1 VLPSG
6 APDMKPKVYID
17 GEAGTTGL
25 RIRKLLAERTEL
37 EVLRIPDALRKDESA
52 RRELVLASD
61 VTILCLPDAASREVA
76 GWVKDASTR
85 LIDASTAH
93 RVADGWVYGMPELT
107 PSQRTA
113 IASAKYVSNPGC
125 YAGSFIL
132 LARPLIDAGVI
143 SPDVSL
149 AVHAL
154 SGYSGG
160 GKSLIER
167 WENPDSGLA
176 SLPFEAPYALGRVH
190 KHVPEMMSHGGLRV
204 EPYFVPS
211 VGPFFN
217 GMRVQVQLP
226 VTSLERG
233 ATGEDAWRAL
243 TDRYR
248 GEPFVRVMPLRT
260 GDDGDERVFD
270 PRACND
276 TNRIELHVVAHPSRH
291 VLLVAISDNL
301 GKGASGTAVQSLN
314 LMLEMPE
321 TAGLSGSN

>member
-1 VLPSG
+1 
-6 APDMKPKVYID
+6 MKPKVYID

-93 RVADGWVYGMPELT
+93 RVADGWIYGMPELA
-107 PSQRTA
+107 SEQRKA

-132 LARPLIDAGVI
+132 LTRPLIDAGLI
-143 SPDVSL
+143 SPDVSPV
-149 AVHAL
+149 VHAL

-160 GKSLIER
+160 GRSLIER
-167 WENPDSGLA
+167 WENPEIGLG

-190 KHVPEMMSHGGLRV
+190 KHISEMVRHSGLRV
-204 EPYFVPS
+204 EPHFVPA
-211 VGPFFN
+211 VGPFYN
-217 GMRVQVQLP
+217 GMRVQIQLP
-226 VTSLERG
+226 VTSLMRG
-233 ATGEDAWRAL
+233 GNAEAAFQAL
-243 TDRYR
+243 SDRYR
-248 GEPFVRVMPLRT
+248 GEPYVRVHPLIT
-260 GDDGDERVFD
+260 GDDIDERTFD

-276 TNRIELHVVAHPSRH
+276 TNRIELHVSAHPSGH
-291 VLLVAISDNL
+291 ILLMAISDNL

-314 LMLEMPE
+314 LMLEVPE
-321 TAGLSGSN
+321 TTGLSGSN

>member
-1 VLPSG
+1 
-6 APDMKPKVYID
+6 MKPKVYID

-25 RIRKLLAERTEL
+25 RIRKLLAERSEI

-61 VTILCLPDAASREVA
+61 VTILCLPDAASRDVA

-107 PSQRTA
+107 PSQRQA
-113 IASAKYVSNPGC
+113 IAAAKYVSNPGC

-132 LARPLIDAGVI
+132 SMRPLVDAGVI
-143 SPDVSL
+143 SPDVSH

-167 WENPDSGLA
+167 WENPELGLA

-190 KHVPEMMSHGGLRV
+190 KHIPEMVQHTGLRA

-217 GMRVQVQLP
+217 GMRVQIQLP
-226 VTSLERG
+226 KTSLLRG
-233 ATGEDAWRAL
+233 ATGESVWQAL
-243 TDRYR
+243 SDRYR
-248 GEPFVRVMPLRT
+248 GEPFVRVHPLRKS
-260 GDDGDERVFD
+260 DEGDERLFD

-276 TNRIELHVVAHPSRH
+276 TNRIEFHVVAHPSGH
-291 VLLVAISDNL
+291 VLVTAISDNL

-314 LMLEMPE
+314 LMLEMRE

>member
-1 VLPSG
+1 
-6 APDMKPKVYID
+6 MKPKVYID

-25 RIRKLLAERTEL
+25 RIRKLLAERSEL

-61 VTILCLPDAASREVA
+61 VTILCLPDAASRDVA

-107 PSQRTA
+107 PSQRSA

-132 LARPLIDAGVI
+132 LTRPLVDAGVI
-143 SPDVSL
+143 SPDVSH
-149 AVHAL
+149 AIHAL

-167 WENPDSGLA
+167 WESPATGLA

-190 KHVPEMMSHGGLRV
+190 KHIPEMVRHAGLRT
-204 EPYFVPS
+204 EPYFVPA

-226 VTSLERG
+226 KTSLLRG
-233 ATGEDAWRAL
+233 ASGEAVWQAL
-243 TDRYR
+243 SDRYQ
-248 GEPFVRVMPLRT
+248 GEPFVRVHPLRT
-260 GDDGDERVFD
+260 SDDGDERVFD

-276 TNRIELHVVAHPSRH
+276 TNRIELHVVAHPSGH

-314 LMLEMPE
+314 LMLEMDE
-321 TAGLSGSN
+321 TAGLSGSS